1 MESIA
6 SAPGKIILFG
16 EHAVVYNQPAIAA
29 AVDKKATISVK
40 ESQNDF
46 TTLKSY
52 DLDFEARLNTENKTY
67 ELVNGRPGIIRYI
80 LEALYQVHDH
90 SPIDIILSTDFPVG
104 SGLGSSAAVT
114 VATLAALYG
123 FHNKKF
129 SKKTLAH
136 NAHFVEKKVQGMAS
150 PLDTSISTHAGLIYL
165 GMDKKISRFNVDF
178 ESTFVVGYT
187 SRKRSTSKVVNK
199 VSQLKNRHPY
209 IVDSI
214 METIGLITEE
224 AKMAILKN
232 DKEKIGELMNINQG
246 LLDSIGV
253 NTTELSRMIYR
264 ARKYGA
270 WGSKITG
277 AGGGGSMIAYCPTRS
292 GEVYHSLREYDNVI
306 KVNISHEG
314 IILKTRE

>member
-16 EHAVVYNQPAIAA
+16 EHAVIYDQPAIAT
-29 AVDKKATISVK
+29 AVDKKATISIK
-40 ESQNDF
+40 KSQNDF

-67 ELVNGRPGIIRYI
+67 DIVTGRPGIIRYI
-80 LEALYQVHDH
+80 LETLYQVHDH
-90 SPIDIILSTDFPVG
+90 SPIDIILSMDFPIG

-136 NAHFVEKKVQGMAS
+136 NAHYVEKKVQGTAS

-165 GMDKKISRFNVDF
+165 GKDKKVSRFNVDF
-178 ESTFVVGYT
+178 KSAFVIGYT
-187 SRKRSTSKVVNK
+187 SRKRSTSKVINQ
-199 VSQLKNRHPY
+199 VSQLKNRCPD
-209 IVDSI
+209 IVNSI
-214 METIGLITEE
+214 IKTMGLITEE
-224 AKMAILKN
+224 AKLAILKD
-232 DKEKIGELMNINQG
+232 DKDKIGELMNINQG

-253 NTTELSRMIYR
+253 NTSELSRMIYLS
-264 ARKYGA
+264 RKYGA
-270 WGSKITG
+270 LGSKITG

-292 GEVYHSLREYDNVI
+292 GEVYHSLRKYDNAI

-314 IILKTRE
+314 ITLKTRE

>member
-16 EHAVVYNQPAIAA
+16 EHAVVYDQPAIAVA
-29 AVDKKATISVK
+29 IDKKATISIK
-40 ESQNDF
+40 ESSNDF

-52 DLDFEARLNTENKTY
+52 DLDFEVILNTQNKTY
-67 ELVNGRPGIIRYI
+67 ELVTGKPGIIRYI
-80 LEALYQVHDH
+80 LEVLYQVHDH

-136 NAHFVEKKVQGMAS
+136 NAHFIEKKVQGMAS
-150 PLDTSISTHAGLIYL
+150 PLDTSISTYAGLVYL
-165 GMDKKISRFNVDF
+165 GKDKKISRINTDF
-178 ESTFVVGYT
+178 KSTFIVGYT
-187 SRKRSTSKVVNK
+187 SRKRSTSKIVNQ
-199 VSQLKNRHPY
+199 VSQLKNRYPD
-209 IVDSI
+209 IINSI
-214 METIGLITEE
+214 METMGSLTEE
-224 AKMAILKN
+224 AKFAILKN
-232 DKEKIGELMNINQG
+232 DKDKIGELMNINQG

-253 NTTELSRMIYR
+253 NTIELSRMIYR

-270 WGSKITG
+270 SGSKITG
-277 AGGGGSMIAYCPTRS
+277 AGGGGSMIAYCPIRS
-292 GEVYHSLREYDNVI
+292 GEVYHSLKRYDNGI
-306 KVNISHEG
+306 KVNISDEG
-314 IILKTRE
+314 IILKVRE